1 MYLFD
6 LYFHV
11 MYLNNSSEYM
21 KKHCLNL
28 ELKYSHIELDLWME
42 DSCVLLEPVGRQDY
56 ILSGYY

>member
-21 KKHCLNL
+21 KKHCN
-28 ELKYSHIELDLWME
+28 EYCIKHNRITPSKKKRKII
-42 DSCVLLEPVGRQDY
+42 QNT
-56 ILSGYY
+56 